1 MSDVKICNGCRK
13 RINELEPYCHIEVE
27 RFRTPNGLRVSC
39 REDQEVDLCDE
50 CYSELS
56 ASILEKANKIS
67 EDLSLRAI
75 TGK

>member
-1 MSDVKICNGCRK
+1 MSDVKICDVCHK
-13 RINELEPYCHIEVE
+13 RINDLEPYCHIEVE

-50 CYSELS
+50 CYKELLGL
-56 ASILEKANKIS
+56 IQNETNKVS
-67 EDLSLRAI
+67 KDLSLRAL